1 MGAILAHPRA
11 RRKREKAAF
20 PAGAVCGRIRRQPA
34 MSSRRTAERA
44 ENALLPLIQYEGADQ
59 GHEWPVRLLLR
70 VLKGVSRIYGGVVQL
85 RLFLFRQGVLRRF
98 PLGCQVISVGN
109 VTAGGTGKTPM
120 VEKLARELS
129 GQGRKVA
136 ILSRG
141 YRKKEK
147 GFWARLGDRLKGGG
161 RPPPP
166 RVVSDGRRLL
176 LDSEMSGDE
185 PFMLASNL
193 PDVVVLVD
201 KDRVKSG
208 RYAIR
213 RFGCD
218 TLLLDDGFQY
228 QRLKHSLD
236 LVLVDRTNPF
246 GNGNVLPRGIL
257 REPAENIARASF
269 VCITKARGGDTAAL
283 RRRIRELN
291 PECGLMECNHDPT
304 ALVDA
309 FTRERFP
316 LARLKGMKVY
326 AVSGIAAPLSF
337 ESSLEKLGAE
347 ILERRHFA
355 DHHRFS
361 QQEIIDIVN
370 RAQELGADAVLTT
383 EKDAVRMTR
392 IDRRAVPVLFLR
404 IEVVF
409 LDGADE
415 FRRCVNEIIFKT

>member
-1 MGAILAHPRA
+1 MS
-11 RRKREKAAF
+11 RKTLE
-20 PAGAVCGRIRRQPA
+20 
-34 MSSRRTAERA
+34 SA
-44 ENALLPLIQYEGADQ
+44 ENSLLPLIQYEGGDQ
-59 GHEWPVRLLLR
+59 GHEWPVRLLLWVLAR
-70 VLKGVSRIYGGVVQL
+70 VSSVYSAVVQI
-85 RLFLFRQGVLRRF
+85 RLWLYATGLMRRY
-98 PLGCQVISVGN
+98 PLGCQVISIGN

-120 VEKLARELS
+120 VEKLARELAD
-129 GQGRKVA
+129 QGRKVA

-147 GFWARLGDRLKGGG
+147 GFWEKLAERTRGGG
-161 RPPPP
+161 KPPPP

-185 PFMLASNL
+185 PYMLATNL

-228 QRLKHSLD
+228 QKLMHRRD
-236 LVLVDRTNPF
+236 IVLVDRTNPF
-246 GNGNVLPRGIL
+246 GNGRVLPRGIL

-283 RRRIRELN
+283 RARIRELN
-291 PECGLMECNHDPT
+291 PTAGIMECNHDPT
-304 ALVDA
+304 CLVDA
-309 FTRERFP
+309 FTRERSG
-316 LARLKGMKVY
+316 LDRLRGMKVY

-337 ESSLEKLGAE
+337 ENSLEKLGATL
-347 ILERRHFA
+347 LERRHFA

-361 QQEIIDIVN
+361 QQETIDIVN
-370 RAQELGADAVLTT
+370 RAQEIGADAVVTT

-404 IEVVF
+404 IEVKF

-415 FRRCVNEIIFKT
+415 FRRCVNEITFKDSR

>member
-1 MGAILAHPRA
+1 MS
-11 RRKREKAAF
+11 RKTLE
-20 PAGAVCGRIRRQPA
+20 
-34 MSSRRTAERA
+34 SA
-44 ENALLPLIQYEGADQ
+44 ENSLLPLIQYEGGDQ
-59 GHEWPVRLLLR
+59 GHEWPVRLLLWALAR
-70 VLKGVSRIYGGVVQL
+70 VSSVYSAVVQI
-85 RLFLFRQGVLRRF
+85 RLWLYATGLMRRY
-98 PLGCQVISVGN
+98 PLGCQVISIGN

-120 VEKLARELS
+120 VEKLARELAD
-129 GQGRKVA
+129 QGRKVA

-147 GFWARLGDRLKGGG
+147 GFWEKLAERTRGGAN
-161 RPPPP
+161 PPPP

-185 PFMLASNL
+185 PYMLATNL

-228 QRLKHSLD
+228 QKLMHRRD
-236 LVLVDRTNPF
+236 IVLVDRTNPF
-246 GNGNVLPRGIL
+246 GNGRVLPRGIL

-283 RRRIRELN
+283 RARIRELN
-291 PECGLMECNHDPT
+291 PTAGIMECNHDPT
-304 ALVDA
+304 CLVDA
-309 FTRERFP
+309 FTRERSG
-316 LARLKGMKVY
+316 LDRLRGMKVY

-337 ESSLEKLGAE
+337 ENSLEKLGATL
-347 ILERRHFA
+347 LERRHFA

-361 QQEIIDIVN
+361 QQETIDIVN
-370 RAQELGADAVLTT
+370 RAQEIGADAVVTT

-404 IEVVF
+404 IEVKF

-415 FRRCVNEIIFKT
+415 FRRCVNEITFKDSR

>member
-1 MGAILAHPRA
+1 MS
-11 RRKREKAAF
+11 RKTLE
-20 PAGAVCGRIRRQPA
+20 
-34 MSSRRTAERA
+34 SA
-44 ENALLPLIQYEGADQ
+44 ENSLLPLIQYEGGDQ
-59 GHEWPVRLLLR
+59 GHEWPVRLLLWALAR
-70 VLKGVSRIYGGVVQL
+70 VSSVYSAVVQI
-85 RLFLFRQGVLRRF
+85 RLWLYATGLMRRY
-98 PLGCQVISVGN
+98 PLGCQVISIGN

-120 VEKLARELS
+120 VEKLARELAD
-129 GQGRKVA
+129 QGRKVA

-147 GFWARLGDRLKGGG
+147 GFWEKLAERTRGGG
-161 RPPPP
+161 KPPPP

-185 PFMLASNL
+185 PYMLATNL

-228 QRLKHSLD
+228 QKLMHRRD
-236 LVLVDRTNPF
+236 IVLVDRTNPF
-246 GNGNVLPRGIL
+246 GNGRVLPRGIL

-283 RRRIRELN
+283 RARIRELN
-291 PECGLMECNHDPT
+291 PTAGIMECNHDPT
-304 ALVDA
+304 CLVDA
-309 FTRERFP
+309 FTRERSG
-316 LARLKGMKVY
+316 LDRLRGMKVY

-337 ESSLEKLGAE
+337 ENSLEKLGATL
-347 ILERRHFA
+347 LERRHFA

-361 QQEIIDIVN
+361 QQETIDIVN
-370 RAQELGADAVLTT
+370 RAQEIGADAVVTT

-404 IEVVF
+404 IEVKF

-415 FRRCVNEIIFKT
+415 FRRCVNEITFKDSR

>member
-1 MGAILAHPRA
+1 MRMRWIILPADVS
-11 RRKREKAAF
+11 RKRAPLAR
-20 PAGAVCGRIRRQPA
+20 AGGGVVDSALMG
-34 MSSRRTAERA
+34 SHRTAERA

-70 VLKGVSRIYGGVVQL
+70 VLKGVSRVYGGVVQL
-85 RLFLFRQGVLRRF
+85 RLFLFRTGVLRRF

-147 GFWARLGDRLKGGG
+147 GFWTRLGERLKGGG

-228 QRLKHSLD
+228 QRLKHTLD

-257 REPAENIARASF
+257 REPAKNVARARF
-269 VCITKARGGDTAAL
+269 VCITKARGGDVEAL
-283 RRRIRELN
+283 KARIRELN
-291 PECGLMECNHDPT
+291 PKAGLMACNHDPT
-304 ALVDA
+304 ALVGA
-309 FTRERFP
+309 FTRERRP
-316 LARLKGMKVY
+316 LEALRGMKVV
-326 AVSGIAAPLSF
+326 ALSGIAAPRSF
-337 ESSLEKLGAE
+337 EDSLERLGATL
-347 ILERRHFA
+347 LERVHFA

-361 QQEIIDIVN
+361 QQEIIDAVN
-370 RAQELGADAVLTT
+370 HAAELGADAIVTT

-392 IDRRAVPVLFLR
+392 IDRSDVPVFFLR
-404 IEVVF
+404 IEVNF
-409 LDGADE
+409 LEGADE
-415 FRRCVNEIIFKT
+415 FRRCIDEITFKT

>member
-1 MGAILAHPRA
+1 MS
-11 RRKREKAAF
+11 RKALE
-20 PAGAVCGRIRRQPA
+20 
-34 MSSRRTAERA
+34 ST
-44 ENALLPLIQYEGADQ
+44 ENALLPLIQYEGGDQ
-59 GHEWPVRLLLR
+59 GHEWPTRLLLWI
-70 VLKGVSRIYGGVVQL
+70 LARISSVYSAVVQT
-85 RLFLFRQGVLRRF
+85 RLWLYATGLKRRY
-98 PLGCQVISVGN
+98 PLGCQVISIGN

-120 VEKLARELS
+120 VEKLARELADE
-129 GQGRKVA
+129 GRKVA

-147 GFWARLGDRLKGGG
+147 GFWAKLAERTRGGG
-161 RPPPP
+161 KPPPP

-185 PFMLASNL
+185 PYMLATNL

-228 QRLKHSLD
+228 QKLMHRRD
-236 LVLVDRTNPF
+236 IVLVDRTNPF
-246 GNGNVLPRGIL
+246 GNGRVLPRGIL

-269 VCITKARGGDTAAL
+269 VCITKARGGDTSAL
-283 RRRIRELN
+283 RARIRELN
-291 PECGLMECNHDPT
+291 PTAGIMECNHDPT
-304 ALVDA
+304 CLVDA
-309 FTRERFP
+309 FTRERSG
-316 LARLKGMKVY
+316 LERLRGMKVY

-337 ESSLEKLGAE
+337 ENSLEKLGATL
-347 ILERRHFA
+347 LERRHFA

-361 QQEIIDIVN
+361 QQETIDIVN
-370 RAQELGADAVLTT
+370 RAQELGADAVVTT

-404 IEVVF
+404 IEVQF

-415 FRRCVNEIIFKT
+415 FRRCVNEITFKDSK

>member
-1 MGAILAHPRA
+1 MGS
-11 RRKREKAAF
+11 RKTLE
-20 PAGAVCGRIRRQPA
+20 
-34 MSSRRTAERA
+34 SA
-44 ENALLPLIQYEGADQ
+44 ENSLLPLIQYEGADQ
-59 GHEWPVRLLLR
+59 GHEWPVRLLLWT
-70 VLKGVSRIYGGVVQL
+70 LKRLSGLYRAAVQT
-85 RLFLFRQGVLRRF
+85 RLFLFRTGVLSRY
-98 PLGCQVISVGN
+98 PLGCQVISIGN
-109 VTAGGTGKTPM
+109 VTVGGTGKTPM

-129 GQGRKVA
+129 DQGRKVA

-147 GFWARLGDRLKGGG
+147 GFWQKTGDKLRFGPGG
-161 RPPPP
+161 PPP

-185 PFMLASNL
+185 PYMLATNL

-208 RYAIR
+208 RYAVR
-213 RFGCD
+213 KFGCD

-228 QRLKHSLD
+228 QRLKHRRD
-236 LVLVDRTNPF
+236 IVLVDRTNPF

-337 ESSLEKLGAE
+337 ENSLEKLGATL
-347 ILERRHFA
+347 LERRHFA

-415 FRRCVNEIIFKT
+415 FRRCVNEIIFRDAK

>member
-1 MGAILAHPRA
+1 MS
-11 RRKREKAAF
+11 RKTLE
-20 PAGAVCGRIRRQPA
+20 
-34 MSSRRTAERA
+34 SA
-44 ENALLPLIQYEGADQ
+44 ENSLLPLIQYEGGDQ
-59 GHEWPVRLLLR
+59 GHEWPVRLLLWALAR
-70 VLKGVSRIYGGVVQL
+70 VSSVYSAVVQI
-85 RLFLFRQGVLRRF
+85 RLWLYATGLMRRY
-98 PLGCQVISVGN
+98 PLGCQVISIGN

-120 VEKLARELS
+120 VEKLARELAD
-129 GQGRKVA
+129 QGRKVA

-147 GFWARLGDRLKGGG
+147 GFWEKLAERTRGGG
-161 RPPPP
+161 KPPPP

-185 PFMLASNL
+185 PYMLATNL

-228 QRLKHSLD
+228 QKLMHRRD
-236 LVLVDRTNPF
+236 IVLVDRTNPF
-246 GNGNVLPRGIL
+246 GNGRVLPRGIL

-269 VCITKARGGDTAAL
+269 VCITKARGGDTSAL
-283 RRRIRELN
+283 RARIRELN
-291 PECGLMECNHDPT
+291 PTAGIMECNHDPT
-304 ALVDA
+304 CLVDA
-309 FTRERFP
+309 FTRERSG
-316 LARLKGMKVY
+316 LDRLRGMKVY

-337 ESSLEKLGAE
+337 ENSLEKLGATL
-347 ILERRHFA
+347 LERRHFA

-361 QQEIIDIVN
+361 QQETIDIVN
-370 RAQELGADAVLTT
+370 RAQEIGADAVVTT

-404 IEVVF
+404 IEVKF

-415 FRRCVNEIIFKT
+415 FRRCVNEITFRDTP

>member
-1 MGAILAHPRA
+1 MS
-11 RRKREKAAF
+11 RKTLE
-20 PAGAVCGRIRRQPA
+20 
-34 MSSRRTAERA
+34 SA
-44 ENALLPLIQYEGADQ
+44 ENSLLPLIQYEGGDQ
-59 GHEWPVRLLLR
+59 GHEWPVRLLLWALAR
-70 VLKGVSRIYGGVVQL
+70 VSSVYSAVVQI
-85 RLFLFRQGVLRRF
+85 RLWLYATGLMRRY
-98 PLGCQVISVGN
+98 PLGCQVISIGN

-120 VEKLARELS
+120 VEKLARELAD
-129 GQGRKVA
+129 QGRKVA

-147 GFWARLGDRLKGGG
+147 GFWEKLAERTRGGG
-161 RPPPP
+161 KPPPP

-185 PFMLASNL
+185 PYMLATNL

-213 RFGCD
+213 QFGCD

-228 QRLKHSLD
+228 QKLMHRRD
-236 LVLVDRTNPF
+236 IVLVDRTNPF
-246 GNGNVLPRGIL
+246 GNGRVLPRGIL

-283 RRRIRELN
+283 RARIRELN
-291 PECGLMECNHDPT
+291 PTAGIMECNHDPT
-304 ALVDA
+304 CLVDA
-309 FTRERFP
+309 FTRERSG
-316 LARLKGMKVY
+316 LDRLRGMKVY

-337 ESSLEKLGAE
+337 ENSLEKLGATL
-347 ILERRHFA
+347 LERRHFA

-361 QQEIIDIVN
+361 QQETIDIVN
-370 RAQELGADAVLTT
+370 RAQEIGADAVVTT

-404 IEVVF
+404 IEVKF

-415 FRRCVNEIIFKT
+415 FRRCVNEITFKDSR

>member
-1 MGAILAHPRA
+1 MS
-11 RRKREKAAF
+11 RKTFEKA
-20 PAGAVCGRIRRQPA
+20 
-34 MSSRRTAERA
+34 
-44 ENALLPLIQYEGADQ
+44 ENSLLPLIQYEGADQ
-59 GHEWPVRLLLR
+59 GHEWPVRILLWFLDR
-70 VLKGVSRIYGGVVQL
+70 VSGIYRAVVQT
-85 RLFLFRQGVLRRF
+85 RLWLYKTGIKRRF
-98 PLGCQVISVGN
+98 PLGCQVISIGN

-120 VEKLARELS
+120 VEKLARELADE
-129 GQGRKVA
+129 GRKVA

-141 YRKKEK
+141 YRKKER
-147 GFWARLGDRLKGGG
+147 GFWEKLADRTKRGGL
-161 RPPPP
+161 PPPP
-166 RVVSDGRRLL
+166 RVVSDGKRLL

-185 PFMLASNL
+185 PYMLATNL

-213 RFGCD
+213 KFGCD

-228 QRLKHSLD
+228 QKLMHRRD
-236 LVLVDRTNPF
+236 IVLVDRTNPF
-246 GNGNVLPRGIL
+246 GNGHVLPRGIL
-257 REPAENIARASF
+257 REPAKNISRASF
-269 VCITKARGGDTAAL
+269 ICITKARSGDTTAL
-283 RRRIRELN
+283 RSRIRELN
-291 PECGLMECNHDPT
+291 ATAGIMECNHDPT

-309 FTRERFP
+309 FTRERHG
-316 LARLKGMKVY
+316 LEKLRGMRVY

-337 ESSLEKLGAE
+337 ENSLEKLGAT

-361 QQEIIDIVN
+361 QQETIEIVN
-370 RAQELGADAVLTT
+370 RAQEIGADAVITT

-404 IEVVF
+404 IELVF

-415 FRRCVNEIIFKT
+415 FRRCVNEITFKDAK

>member
-1 MGAILAHPRA
+1 MS
-11 RRKREKAAF
+11 RKTLE
-20 PAGAVCGRIRRQPA
+20 
-34 MSSRRTAERA
+34 SA
-44 ENALLPLIQYEGADQ
+44 ENSLLPLIQYEGGDQ
-59 GHEWPVRLLLR
+59 GHEWPVRLLLWGLAR
-70 VLKGVSRIYGGVVQL
+70 VSSVYSAVVQI
-85 RLFLFRQGVLRRF
+85 RLWLYATGLKRRY
-98 PLGCQVISVGN
+98 PLGCQVISIGN

-120 VEKLARELS
+120 VEKLARELAD
-129 GQGRKVA
+129 QGRKVA

-147 GFWARLGDRLKGGG
+147 GFWAKLADRTRGGG
-161 RPPPP
+161 KPPPP

-185 PFMLASNL
+185 PYMLATNL

-228 QRLKHSLD
+228 QKLMHRRD
-236 LVLVDRTNPF
+236 IVLVDRTNPF
-246 GNGNVLPRGIL
+246 GNGRVLPRGIL

-269 VCITKARGGDTAAL
+269 VCITKARGGDTSAL
-283 RRRIRELN
+283 RARIRELN
-291 PECGLMECNHDPT
+291 PTAGIMECNHDPT
-304 ALVDA
+304 CLVDA
-309 FTRERFP
+309 FTRERSG
-316 LARLKGMKVY
+316 LDRLRGMKVY

-337 ESSLEKLGAE
+337 ENSLEKLGATL
-347 ILERRHFA
+347 LERRHFA

-361 QQEIIDIVN
+361 QQETIDIVN
-370 RAQELGADAVLTT
+370 RAQELGADAVVTT

-404 IEVVF
+404 IEVNF
-409 LDGADE
+409 LDGAEE
-415 FRRCVNEIIFKT
+415 FRRCVNEITFRDTP

>member
-1 MGAILAHPRA
+1 MTF
-11 RRKREKAAF
+11 RKTTE
-20 PAGAVCGRIRRQPA
+20 GL
-34 MSSRRTAERA
+34 
-44 ENALLPLIQYEGADQ
+44 ENLLLPLIPFEGGDQ
-59 GHEWPVRLLLR
+59 NREGPARALLWW
-70 VLKGVSRIYGGVVQL
+70 LKRFAGIYGAVAQL
-85 RLFLFRQGVLRRF
+85 RLWLFDHGILHRY

-109 VTAGGTGKTPM
+109 ITAGGTGKTPM
-120 VEKLARELS
+120 VEALARVLQRE
-129 GQGRKVA
+129 GRKVA

-147 GFWARLGDRLKGGG
+147 GFWQKTGDKLRFGPGG
-161 RPPPP
+161 PPP

-185 PFMLASNL
+185 PYMLATNL

-208 RYAIR
+208 RYAVR
-213 RFGCD
+213 KFGCD

-228 QRLKHSLD
+228 QRLKHRRD
-236 LVLVDRTNPF
+236 IVLVDRTNPF

-415 FRRCVNEIIFKT
+415 FRRCVNEIIFRDAK

>member
-1 MGAILAHPRA
+1 MLGFAPCPTR
-11 RRKREKAAF
+11 
-20 PAGAVCGRIRRQPA
+20 PAVAGGLTLQMA
-34 MSSRRTAERA
+34 SRRTKTLEGA

-59 GHEWPVRLLLR
+59 GHEWPVRLLLW
-70 VLKGVSRIYGGVVQL
+70 VLARISGIYRSVVQI
-85 RLFLFRQGVLRRF
+85 RLFLYRTGVFRRF
-98 PLGCQVISVGN
+98 PLGCQVISIGN
-109 VTAGGTGKTPM
+109 VTVGGTGKTPM
-120 VEKLARELS
+120 VEKLARELTD
-129 GQGRKVA
+129 QGRKVA

-147 GFWARLGDRLKGGG
+147 GFWARLGDKFRFGPGGA
-161 RPPPP
+161 PP

-185 PFMLASNL
+185 PYMLATNL

-208 RYAIR
+208 RWAVR

-228 QRLKHSLD
+228 QKLLHRRD
-236 LVLVDRTNPF
+236 IVLVDRTNPF
-246 GNGNVLPRGIL
+246 GNGRVLPRGIL

-269 VCITKARGGDTAAL
+269 VCITKARGGDTSEL

-291 PECGLMECNHDPT
+291 PTAGLMECNHDPT
-304 ALVDA
+304 CLVGA

-316 LARLKGMKVY
+316 LERLRDMPIV
-326 AVSGIAAPLSF
+326 ALSGIAAPRSF
-337 ESSLEKLGAE
+337 ENSLEKLGAR
-347 ILERRHFA
+347 ILSRRHFA

-370 RAQELGADAVLTT
+370 EAQECGAAAIVTT

-392 IDRRAVPVLFLR
+392 IDRCAVPVLFLR
-404 IEVVF
+404 IEVHF

-415 FRRCVNEIIFKT
+415 FRRCVEEITFKPAKA